1 VDQGDVIRL
10 KAGTRQLELPAFIQ
24 PGQERRTI
32 SVALGHGRQQVGRAG
47 DNVGVNAYALTTM
60 EQGHRRYFA
69 NDVVIEKAGRTEKLG
84 STQTH
89 FSMEGRPIV
98 LETSLTELGR
108 AAGSGNEAAPLPSLW
123 TERLHGDHAWGMAID
138 MKDQIERIRIM
149 HWIRIDRYY
158 SGEEDDPLSVHQ
170 PMMCQHC
177 QNAPC
182 ETVCPV
188 LATTTSSE
196 GLNQQVYNRCIGT
209 RYCANNCPYKVRR
222 FNWYNYTENPKFDFN
237 MESPLGRMVL
247 NPDVAVR
254 SRGVMEKCS
263 LCVQRIQLAKN
274 IALQGKRELADGD
287 IQTAC
292 QQACPSQAIVFGDLK
307 DPNSRVSQMQRNQRR
322 YQVLDELGTRPNISY
337 LKKVRNPMETA

>member
-1 VDQGDVIRL
+1 MD
-10 KAGTRQLELPAFIQ
+10 
-24 PGQERRTI
+24 
-32 SVALGHGRQQVGRAG
+32 
-47 DNVGVNAYALTTM
+47 
-60 EQGHRRYFA
+60 QGHRRYFA
-69 NDVVIEKAGRTEKLG
+69 KDVVVEKTGRTEKLG

-98 LETSLTELGR
+98 LETSLEELRQGAESPETET
-108 AAGSGNEAAPLPSLW
+108 LPTLW
-123 TERLHGDHAWGMAID
+123 TERLHGEHAWGMAID
-138 MKDQIERIRIM
+138 MNSCTGCSACVVACQAENNVPVVGKDQIERIRIM

-158 SGEEDDPLSVHQ
+158 SGPEEDPVSVHQ

-177 QNAPC
+177 QDAPC

-188 LATTTSSE
+188 VATTTSSE

-222 FNWYNYTENPKFDFN
+222 FNWYNYTDNPQFDFN

-274 IALQGKRELADGD
+274 IALQGRRQLADGE

-292 QQACPSQAIVFGDLK
+292 QQVCPSQAIVFGDLK

-322 YQVLDELGTRPNISY
+322 YQVLDELGTRPNVSY
-337 LKKVRNPMETA
+337 LKKVRNPLETA